1 LTPSEGRRGRFIV
14 FEGGEGTGKSTQA
27 ARLAESLGAILT
39 REPGGT
45 AVGERIRQLLL
56 DPAVGSIEPRT
67 EALLVAAARAQHVQR
82 VIEPALDA
90 GRDVVSD
97 RYSGSS
103 LAYQGYGRQLP
114 VSEVRCVSDWASGGL
129 TPELVIL
136 LDVNAEEAAERM
148 RATGADPDRLEAE
161 GADFHR
167 RVAEGFRALAASEP
181 GWVVVDGNGPVD
193 EVAQRVAKA
202 VEGALGS

>member
-1 LTPSEGRRGRFIV
+1 V

-27 ARLAESLGAILT
+27 ARLAESLGAVLT

-45 AVGERIRQLLL
+45 PVGERIRQLLL
-56 DPAVGSIEPRT
+56 DPAVGSIEPRA

-82 VIEPALDA
+82 VIEPALSA

-97 RYSGSS
+97 RYAGSS

-114 VSEVRCVSDWASGGL
+114 VEEVRCISDWASGGL
-129 TPELVIL
+129 TPDLVIL
-136 LDVNAEEAAERM
+136 LDVNPAEAAERM

-161 GADFHR
+161 GDDFHR
-167 RVAEGFRALAASEP
+167 RVGEGFRALASSEP
-181 GWVVVDGNGPVD
+181 GWVIVDGNGPVD

>member
-1 LTPSEGRRGRFIV
+1 
-14 FEGGEGTGKSTQA
+14 
-27 ARLAESLGAILT
+27 
-39 REPGGT
+39 
-45 AVGERIRQLLL
+45 
-56 DPAVGSIEPRT
+56 
-67 EALLVAAARAQHVQR
+67 VQR

-103 LAYQGYGRQLP
+103 LAYQGFGRQLP